1 MTRDRKLMD
10 ADTQRNKQ
18 QQQNV
23 PVVSS
28 DGGADRPQLS
38 VGATVESSGDR
49 AACLATVY
57 SYLLHRRA
65 RRLSAHADDRGTG
78 DAAQEDGGPSES
90 KQSQQVDRAA

>member
-1 MTRDRKLMD
+1 MTRDRTRVD
-10 ADTQRNKQ
+10 ADTERNE

-38 VGATVESSGDR
+38 VGAAVESSGDR
-49 AACLATVY
+49 AAGLATVY

-65 RRLSAHADDRGTG
+65 RRLSAQADDCGNR
-78 DAAQEDGGPSES
+78 DAAQENGGTSEIKS
-90 KQSQQVDRAA
+90 KLVDRAA